1 MNSNLQQAISAFKSG
16 KFVIV
21 TDDADRENEGDLFI
35 LGENLSEQ
43 DMGFM
48 VRYTSGVICAAITE
62 EIANRLELPYM
73 VKRNQDSK
81 QTAFTVSVDA
91 KSGLTTGISAAE
103 RANTLRVLSNVE
115 TLPTDLV
122 RPGHIFPLV
131 ANSGGLGV
139 RRGHTEAAVVMAVA
153 VGAKPIVALSEIV
166 NEDGSMARGQQLIDF
181 ANQHQIPMITIAEL
195 AEEFKEIKFESQS
208 PLRWAKLPREASD
221 WQIAIY
227 RNPFGIEHA
236 ILKFGSPETMNGPL
250 VRLHSE
256 CLTGDALGSARCDCG
271 SQLELAFSEIE
282 AHGYGYILY
291 LRDHEGRGIGLSAKI
306 EAYILQDAGFD
317 TVDANLKL
325 GHQIDQRDYQDAAA
339 ILKKLGVT
347 QITLLTNN
355 PEKVAQLKR
364 HGLVVNRRALLGP
377 LNATNEFYLKTK
389 QTRLKHELG
398 IEG

>member
-131 ANSGGLGV
+131 ANSGGLGA

-181 ANQHQIPMITIAEL
+181 ASQHQIPMITIAEL
-195 AEEFKEIKFESQS
+195 AEEFGGIKFESQS
-208 PLRWAKLPREASD
+208 PLRWAKLPRERSD

-227 RNPFGIEHA
+227 RNPFGTEHA
-236 ILKFGSPETMNGPL
+236 ILKFGSPETKSDPL

-271 SQLELAFSEIE
+271 SQLELAFAEIE

-325 GHQIDQRDYQDAAA
+325 GHQIDQRDYQDAAE
-339 ILKKLGVT
+339 ILKKLGVA

-377 LNATNEFYLKTK
+377 LNSTNEFYLKTK